1 MSQITDRNYVYSF
14 IRTDLSIED
23 QIVQTAHSALEAGR
37 ELGTPNTHTHL
48 ILLEIKS
55 QDALI
60 KFSEQLKKKGIKFH
74 MFYEPDD
81 NIGYTSLTTEPLYDT
96 EQMEIFS
103 RFSLFKFR
111 PHKAFS
117 IHNMKEVI

>member
-1 MSQITDRNYVYSF
+1 MSQINDRNYVYSI

-55 QDALI
+55 QDAALLLTLTVWAVC
-60 KFSEQLKKKGIKFH
+60 KNWTRSFSHFDACDS
-74 MFYEPDD
+74 EPR
-81 NIGYTSLTTEPLYDT
+81 GVP
-96 EQMEIFS
+96 
-103 RFSLFKFR
+103 
-111 PHKAFS
+111 
-117 IHNMKEVI
+117 